1 MGTTLRL
8 SGGSIYHMGIY
19 MDRYEGS
26 KKVGFNATVVVVL
39 CYHLQLRYFRPRMA
53 YGLRFEAFWL
63 RYQLQQ
69 QQTPYPGVGG
79 SGQWWHGSKKLHYR
93 GLGGP

>member
-1 MGTTLRL
+1 
-8 SGGSIYHMGIY
+8 

-26 KKVGFNATVVVVL
+26 KKVGFNAMVVVVL

-79 SGQWWHGSKKLHYR
+79 SGQSYITAVWVGPKLHTMHS
-93 GLGGP
+93 LGASRV